1 MQWSVRFKAAIGN
14 ALEYYDVAIFA
25 AVSIYLSE
33 EFKQLGYANATEMI
47 WSIFALR
54 LVIRPLGGY
63 VIGRYADRVGKKSAL
78 VLTSIISGGAT
89 LGMALLPIQFL
100 GVYTP
105 IVVLLLQV
113 TLSFSYAGQFPSLV
127 IYLFN
132 SSKSNE
138 RSRISAML
146 VCFAIFGVIY
156 SFFFVFIL
164 EHFLK
169 TEDMQSFGWRI
180 PFILGVINI

>member
-78 VLTSIISGGAT
+78 VLTSIISGGGDFRNGIIAY
-89 LGMALLPIQFL
+89 PISRC
-100 GVYTP
+100 VYT
-105 IVVLLLQV
+105 
-113 TLSFSYAGQFPSLV
+113 
-127 IYLFN
+127 N
-132 SSKSNE
+132 C
-138 RSRISAML
+138 
-146 VCFAIFGVIY
+146 CFTATGDII
-156 SFFFVFIL
+156 I
-164 EHFLK
+164 
-169 TEDMQSFGWRI
+169 
-180 PFILGVINI
+180 